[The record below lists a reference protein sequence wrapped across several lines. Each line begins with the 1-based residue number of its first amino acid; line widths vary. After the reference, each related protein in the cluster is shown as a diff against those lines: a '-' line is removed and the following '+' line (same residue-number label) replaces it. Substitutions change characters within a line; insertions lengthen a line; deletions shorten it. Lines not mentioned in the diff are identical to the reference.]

1 MTPEEKDEIITN
13 DLKAVILSAIADPWP
28 MYHDL
33 NKTKELVSAAYKILD
48 YYSRPSEMSVFISE
62 LTDEQHNFLV
72 DATTNNY
79 IDNDEPEDDYTISN
93 VVFEDTPDGGAIVS
107 FDAGPKM
114 TRFLAGQGMLRILE
128 RQLKMED
135 V

>member
-1 MTPEEKDEIITN
+1 MTPEEKDKIITD
-13 DLKAVILSAIADPWP
+13 DLKAIILSAIAEPWP

-33 NKTKELVSAAYKILD
+33 NKTKDFVSSAYKVLS
-48 YYSRPSEMSVFISE
+48 YYSRLSEMATFIAE
-62 LTDEQHNFLV
+62 LTDEQHNFLA
-72 DATTNNY
+72 DATAHY
-79 IDNDEPEDDYTISN
+79 ITAYEPKDDYTISN
-93 VVFEDTPDGGAIVS
+93 VVLEDTPDGGANVS

-128 RQLKMED
+128 KQLKMED

>member
-33 NKTKELVSAAYKILD
+33 DKTKDFVSAVYKVLD
-48 YYSRPSEMSVFISE
+48 YYSRPSEMATFIAE
-62 LTDEQHNFLV
+62 LTSEQYNFLV
-72 DATTNNY
+72 NATTSY
-79 IDNDEPEDDYTISN
+79 IANDEPEDDYTISN
-93 VVFEDTPDGGAIVS
+93 VVFEDTPDGGANVS